1 MTELF
6 VLIVLAIN
14 ALSPPIA
21 IGLSYVVWKHRDN
34 PGAPFLLVVLLGTV
48 LWGGSVLVFAVT
60 TDPTI
65 GAITLRTMFTS
76 AIATVGMLLF
86 ALAYTGLSRL
96 LTAKTI
102 ALAACYPILV
112 LSVATINPNGI
123 FIETFEVDPTAPG
136 GFALAFGPAFWWHI
150 VISYVLGALVS
161 GLFLGSYAHSQNRY
175 RGQYLVLALGT
186 MAPIVANAAQVFGPF
201 IVDTTPIGL
210 VVAGVAYTWA
220 FRRYR
225 FMDLVP
231 VARDRVLESID
242 HGVLLFDPENR
253 LIDANRAGR
262 RFIGMDDVD
271 PIGLEVEDALE
282 TVPELRDWYAGAT
295 GERTELTLD
304 GRHVEA
310 VTRSLEGVD
319 GAAGGTLLLL
329 HDVTEQKRQQRVLE
343 RRNEQLDQ
351 FAAIVSHDLRNP
363 LNVADGYVDIA
374 RDTED
379 LAPLDEVDR
388 ALDRMDAIIDGVLT
402 LTRADEDAIDPEP
415 VSLAGI
421 ARTAWETVDTGDA
434 TLEGMPAGTVLADP
448 EPLTRL
454 FENLYRN
461 AVEHGGDDVSV
472 RVDTT
477 PTGDGFVVSD
487 DGPGIPAAE
496 RDQVLEGGYTTG
508 SGTGLGLAIV
518 EQIASA
524 HGWEVRVTESQS
536 GGAAFEFTEIETA
549 AAPVEC

>member
-21 IGLSYVVWKHRDN
+21 IGLSYIVWQHRDN
-34 PGAPFLLVVLLGTV
+34 PGAPFLLVVLIGTV
-48 LWGGSVLVFAVT
+48 LWGGSLLIFSVT
-60 TDPTI
+60 TDPRI

-76 AIATVGMLLF
+76 AFATVGMLLF

-123 FIETFEVDPTAPG
+123 FIETFAVDPTAPG

-175 RGQYLVLALGT
+175 RGQYLVLAVGT

-253 LIDANRAGR
+253 LIDVNRSGR
-262 RFIGMDDVD
+262 RFIGTDDVD
-271 PIGLEVEDALE
+271 PIGLEAEDALE

-295 GERTELTLD
+295 SERTELTLD
-304 GRHVEA
+304 DRHVEA

-374 RDTED
+374 RDTGD
-379 LAPLDEVDR
+379 LTALEEVDR
-388 ALDRMDAIIDGVLT
+388 SLDRMDAIIDGVLT

-434 TLEGMPAGTVLADP
+434 TLEGRPEVSVLADP

-454 FENLYRN
+454 LENLYRN

-487 DGPGIPAAE
+487 DGPGIPAGE
-496 RDQVLEGGYTTG
+496 RERVLEGGYTTG
-508 SGTGLGLAIV
+508 NGTGLGLAIV

>member
-21 IGLSYVVWKHRDN
+21 IGLSYIAWKHRDN
-34 PGAPFLLVVLLGTV
+34 PGARFLIVVLIGTA
-48 LWGGSVLVFAVT
+48 LWGGSLFIFSVT

-65 GAITLRTMFTS
+65 GAIALRTMFTS
-76 AIATVGMLLF
+76 SIATVGMLLF
-86 ALAYTGLSRL
+86 ALDYTGLSRYI
-96 LTAKTI
+96 TTKTI
-102 ALAACYPILV
+102 VLAACYPVLV
-112 LSVATINPNGI
+112 LSVATVNPNGV
-123 FIETFEVDPTAPG
+123 FFQTFEADPTALG
-136 GFALAFGPAFWWHI
+136 GFALEFGPAFYGH
-150 VISYVLGALVS
+150 VVTSYVLTGIVS
-161 GLFLGSYAHSQNRY
+161 GLFLGSYAQSQNRY
-175 RGQYLVLALGT
+175 RGQYLVLAAGT
-186 MAPIVANAAQVFGPF
+186 MATVVANAATVFGPF
-201 IVDTTPIGL
+201 TVDVTPVGL

-253 LIDANRAGR
+253 LIDANRSGR
-262 RFIGMDDVD
+262 RFIDMNDVD
-271 PIGLEVEDALE
+271 PIGLEAEDALE
-282 TVPELRDWYAGAT
+282 TVPELRDWYAEAT

-304 GRHVEA
+304 DRHVEA

-374 RDTED
+374 RDTGD
-379 LAPLDEVDR
+379 LTVLEEVDR
-388 ALDRMDAIIDGVLT
+388 SLDRMDAIIDGVLT

-434 TLEGMPAGTVLADP
+434 TLEGRPEVSVLADP

-454 FENLYRN
+454 LENLYRN

-508 SGTGLGLAIV
+508 KGTGLGLAIV